1 MNAVPGEP
9 YVPLSAA
16 ARGVDEATATAT
28 DVYVADFI
36 ASTPR
41 LDDAAVRRVTRLL
54 WPAELAP
61 PSSARTVHPAVQRAA
76 G

>member
-1 MNAVPGEP
+1 MNAVPAEP

-16 ARGVDEATATAT
+16 ARGVDEETATAT
-28 DVYVADFI
+28 DFYVADFI

-54 WPAELAP
+54 WPAELAQLSPAQTMP
-61 PSSARTVHPAVQRAA
+61 PAAQRAA